1 MYHVHDYT
9 VYNCVYM
16 CIYMCIHI
24 FMQTHTYT
32 ERHRLFKHS
41 ALLDT
46 QICTI
51 LKEILDDLTPT
62 NVESL
67 YISYIKYFQLF
78 REYFN
83 KVFFRAVNLSTSELV
98 GLSGFVSR
106 LISWFVV
113 SLKMDSSSWTQN
125 PRVQW
130 TTMGLR

>member
-16 CIYMCIHI
+16 CIYIYVYTHI
-24 FMQTHTYT
+24 YADTHTYT

-67 YISYIKYFQLF
+67 YIYIYILYQ
-78 REYFN
+78 
-83 KVFFRAVNLSTSELV
+83 VFP
-98 GLSGFVSR
+98 
-106 LISWFVV
+106 I
-113 SLKMDSSSWTQN
+113 
-125 PRVQW
+125 VQ
-130 TTMGLR
+130 GILQ